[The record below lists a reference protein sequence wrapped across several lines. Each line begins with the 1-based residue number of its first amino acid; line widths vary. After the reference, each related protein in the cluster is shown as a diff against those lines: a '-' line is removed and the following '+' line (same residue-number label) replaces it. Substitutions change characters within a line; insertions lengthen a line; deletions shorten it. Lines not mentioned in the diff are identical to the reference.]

1 MPRTTAALNSFVSG
15 EFSAKL
21 DGRTDFEKYA
31 SGCKTLENMLVHP
44 QGAAARRVGTQF
56 ISEVKTSSAKTR
68 LIPFEFSTTQ
78 TYVLE
83 FGNTYI
89 RMFKDKGQITE
100 GDVTVT
106 AITKANP
113 GVVTATSHGYAD
125 GDIVILSS
133 VVGMTEVNGKTFKV
147 SNKDTNTFELENV
160 DGVDVDTSGFTTYSS
175 GGDANKIY
183 EIVSP
188 YLTAELFELKF
199 AQSADVMYIVHPNHE
214 TMKLSRTGHTAWT
227 LTEVAFTDGPYLS
240 TNTTAT
246 TLTPASV
253 GVATGV
259 NITAS
264 AITGINGGVGWL
276 ATDVG
281 RILKFNSG
289 KAIITARTNTTV
301 VVATITTAFTN
312 TNATAAFN
320 LGAFSDTTGHPSC
333 VSFFEQRLVFA
344 GTTDEPQTLYFSKS
358 GDYENMTTGTNA
370 DDAMVYTIA
379 SNQVNKIRYL
389 KAVRTL
395 LIGTTGGEFSVSAD
409 GTDAAVTPTNV
420 TIKRQSSF
428 GAANVDAQ
436 PAGNAVLFLQ
446 RAKRKIRELAYNYD
460 SDGYVAPDLTILNET
475 VTNSG
480 ITEMAYQ
487 QAPDSIL
494 WCVRDDGV
502 LAGLTYQ
509 RTDNVVAW
517 HRHIIGGKSDTGKN
531 IIQQKINFT
540 ANGTI
545 VNGTA
550 NSITLASHGLVT
562 NDPIYYYAAA
572 NPITGIS
579 SGSLYYVITTDAN
592 TIKLSLTA
600 ALSAAGTAISLTA
613 PSTASTQSIYQ
624 GVNISSNVIYSS
636 AHGLKTGDIIF
647 YDNVGTTIGGLSENT
662 SYYVSRVDDNQ
673 FKLYSDSN
681 LVNVVSL
688 TSAHT
693 SEQVDNILQNAKV
706 ESVATISGDLN
717 EDELWIVSQRWVNGA
732 VRRFVECFSDFDFDE
747 TAPEDFKFLD
757 SHLSYSGVAVSSLS
771 GLDHLEGETVSIL
784 ADGATHATKV
794 VSSGAISLDRAATKV
809 VVGLPYSSV
818 LQTMRIEGGAGQYEG
833 TAQGKIKRISKVV
846 LRLFE
851 TVGAKV
857 GPSLDNLETVPFRT
871 TSGAM
876 DLPVSTFLAGDKE
889 VEFADDYN
897 TDGFI
902 FVKQE
907 QPLPLTILA
916 LYPTIVTND
925 G

>member
-147 SNKDTNTFELENV
+147 SNKATNTFELENV

-199 AQSADVMYIVHPNHE
+199 AQSADVMYITHPNHE
-214 TMKLSRTGHTAWT
+214 VMKLSRTGHTAWT
-227 LTEVAFTDGPYLS
+227 LTEVAFTDGPYLA
-240 TNTTAT
+240 TNSTAT
-246 TLTPASV
+246 TLTPGQA
-253 GVATGV
+253 GTGTGV

-312 TNATAAFN
+312 TDATAAFN

-420 TIKRQSSF
+420 TIKRQSSH

-579 SGSLYYVITTDAN
+579 SGSLYYVIRTDAN

-624 GVNISSNVIYSS
+624 GVNISSNVIYSA
-636 AHGLKTGDIIF
+636 AHGFKTRDVIF
-647 YDNVGTTIGGLSENT
+647 YDNVGTTITGLSENIQ
-662 SYYVSRVDDNQ
+662 YYISRVDANQ
-673 FKLYSDSN
+673 FKLYTDSN

-693 SEQVDNILQNAKV
+693 SEQVDNILQNAKI

-794 VSSGAISLDRAATKV
+794 VSSGAISLNRAATKV

>member
-1 MPRTTAALNSFVSG
+1 MPRTTASINSFVSG

-56 ISEVKTSSAKTR
+56 IAEVKTSAAKTR

-78 TYVLE
+78 TYILE
-83 FGNTYI
+83 FGNNYI
-89 RMFKDKGQITE
+89 RFFKDKGQI
-100 GDVTVT
+100 
-106 AITKANP
+106 
-113 GVVTATSHGYAD
+113 
-125 GDIVILSS
+125 
-133 VVGMTEVNGKTFKV
+133 F
-147 SNKDTNTFELENV
+147 
-160 DGVDVDTSGFTTYSS
+160 SS
-175 GGDANKIY
+175 GSAY
-183 EIVSP
+183 EISTP
-188 YLTAELFELKF
+188 YLTAELFEIKF
-199 AQSADVMYIVHPNHE
+199 AQSADVMFLCHPNHE
-214 TMKLSRTGHTAWT
+214 VMKLSRTAHTSWT
-227 LTEVAFTDGPYLS
+227 LAEVDFTDGPYLA
-240 TNTTAT
+240 TNTTDT
-246 TLTPASV
+246 TLTPQQT
-253 GVATGV
+253 ATGTGKT
-259 NITAS
+259 ITAS
-264 AITGINGGVGWL
+264 AVTGINGGVGWL

-289 KAIITARTNTTV
+289 KAIITARTNATV
-301 VVATITTAFTN
+301 AVATITTAFTN
-312 TNATAAFN
+312 TDATAAFN
-320 LGAFSDTTGHPSC
+320 LGAFSNTTGFPSC

-446 RAKRKIRELAYNYD
+446 AAKRKIRELAYNYD

-475 VTNSG
+475 VTKSG
-480 ITEMAYQ
+480 ITEMAFQ
-487 QAPDSIL
+487 QSPDNIL
-494 WCVRDDGV
+494 WCVREDGV

-517 HRHIIGGKSDTGKN
+517 HRHILGGRSDTTKN
-531 IIQQKINFT
+531 IIQQKISFT
-540 ANGTI
+540 ANTTI
-545 VNGTA
+545 VNGT
-550 NSITLASHGLVT
+550 NNTITLSSHGLAT

-579 SGSLYYVITTDAN
+579 SGSLYYVIRTDAN
-592 TIKLSLTA
+592 TIKLATTA
-600 ALSAAGTAISLTA
+600 ARSAAGTAISLTG
-613 PSTASTQSIYQ
+613 PSTASTQFIYQ
-624 GVNISSNVIYSS
+624 GVNISSNVIYSDD
-636 AHGLKTGDIIF
+636 HGFKTGDIIF
-647 YDNVGTTIGGLSENT
+647 YDNVGTTIGGLSENVP
-662 SYYVSRVDDNQ
+662 YYVSRVDDDQ
-673 FKLYSDSN
+673 FKLYTDSK
-681 LVNVVSL
+681 LVHVVSL

-693 SEQVDNILQNAKV
+693 SEQTDNILQDAKV
-706 ESVATISGDLN
+706 ESIASISGDLN
-717 EDELWIVSQRWVNGA
+717 EDELWVITQRWVNGA
-732 VRRFVECFSDFDFDE
+732 IKRYVECFSEFDFDE

-757 SHLSYSGVAVSSLS
+757 SHLSYSGVAVSSVS
-771 GLDHLEGETVSIL
+771 GLSHLEGETVYIL

-794 VSSGAISLDRAATKV
+794 VASGAITLDRPSRKV
-809 VVGLPYSSV
+809 TVGLPYNSV
-818 LQTMRIEGGAGQYEG
+818 LQTMRIEAGAGQYEG
-833 TAQGKIKRISKVV
+833 TAQGKIKRISKVI

-857 GPSLDNLETVPFRT
+857 GPSLDSLETVPFRT

-889 VEFADDYN
+889 VEFTDDYN

-902 FVKQE
+902 FVKQD
-907 QPLPLTILA
+907 QALPLTVLA
-916 LYPTIVTND
+916 LYPTIVTSD

>member
-15 EFSAKL
+15 EFSAKM

-56 ISEVKTSSAKTR
+56 IAEVKTSSLKTR

-100 GDVTVT
+100 SDVTVSG
-106 AITKANP
+106 ITQANP
-113 GVVTATSHGYAD
+113 AVVTASSHGFSN
-125 GDIVILSS
+125 GDFIILSS

-147 SNKDTNTFELENV
+147 ADKTTNTFELQDV
-160 DGVDVDTSGFTTYSS
+160 DGTDINSSAFTAYSS
-175 GGDANKIY
+175 GGDANRIY
-183 EIVSP
+183 EISSP

-199 AQSADVMYIVHPNHE
+199 AQSADVMYITHPNHE
-214 TMKLSRTGHTAWT
+214 VMKLSRTGHTAWT
-227 LTEVAFTDGPYLS
+227 LTEVEFTDGPYLS
-240 TNTTAT
+240 ENTTTT
-246 TLTPASV
+246 TLTPAQS
-253 GVATGV
+253 ATGTGI

-264 AITGINGGVGWL
+264 AITGINGGAGFQT
-276 ATDVG
+276 TDVG
-281 RILKFNSG
+281 RIISFNSG
-289 KAIITARTNTTV
+289 KAKITARTNTTV
-301 VVATITTAFTN
+301 VVATITTAFAN
-312 TNATAAFN
+312 TDATAAFK

-344 GTTDEPQTLYFSKS
+344 GTSDEPQTLYFSKS

-395 LIGTTGGEFSVSAD
+395 LIGTTGGEFTVSAD
-409 GTDAAVTPTNV
+409 GTDAAVTPTN
-420 TIKRQSSF
+420 IQIRRQSSF

-436 PAGNAVLFLQ
+436 PAGNAILFLQ

-460 SDGYVAPDLTILNET
+460 TDGYIAPDLCILNET
-475 VTNSG
+475 VTDSG
-480 ITEMAYQ
+480 VNEMAYQ

-494 WCVRDDGV
+494 WAVRDDGV
-502 LAGLTYQ
+502 LSGLTYQ

-517 HRHIIGGKSDTGKN
+517 HRHLIGGKADTTKN
-531 IIQQKINFT
+531 IIQQEISFT
-540 ANGTI
+540 ANTTV
-545 VNGTA
+545 VNGT
-550 NSITLASHGLVT
+550 NNTITLSSHGLST
-562 NDPIYYYAAA
+562 NDPVYYYAAA
-572 NPITGIS
+572 NPITGIT
-579 SGSLYYVITTDAN
+579 SGRLYYVIASDSN
-592 TIKLSLTA
+592 TIKLASSA
-600 ALSAAGTAISLTA
+600 ANSAAGTAISLTG
-613 PSTASTQSIYQ
+613 PSTASTQYIYQ
-624 GVNISSNVIYSS
+624 GVNIASNVIYSS
-636 AHGLKTGDIIF
+636 SHGFKTGDKIF
-647 YDNVGTTIGGLSENT
+647 YDNIGTAIGGLSENVE
-662 SYYVSRVDDNQ
+662 YNVSRVDDDQ
-673 FKLYSDSN
+673 FKLYTDSK
-681 LVNVVSL
+681 LINVVSL
-688 TSAHT
+688 TSAHS
-693 SEQVDNILQNAKV
+693 SEQTDNILQNTKV

-717 EDELWIVSQRWVNGA
+717 EDELWIISQRWVNGA
-732 VRRFVECFSDFDFDE
+732 VRRYVECFSNFDFDE
-747 TAPEDFKFLD
+747 TAPEDFKFVD

-784 ADGATHATKV
+784 ADGATHAKKT
-794 VSSGAISLDRAATKV
+794 VSSGSISLDRASRKV
-809 VVGLPYSSV
+809 TVGLPYNSV
-818 LQTMRIEGGAGQYEG
+818 LQTMRIEGGAGQLEG
-833 TAQGKIKRISKVV
+833 TAQGKIKRISKIV

-876 DLPVSTFLAGDKE
+876 DLPVSTFIAGDKE
-889 VEFADDYN
+889 VEFSDDYN

-902 FVKQE
+902 FVKQD
-907 QPLPLTILA
+907 QALPLTVLA

>member
-1 MPRTTAALNSFVSG
+1 MPRTTASLTSFVSG

-31 SGCKTLENMLVHP
+31 SGCKTLQNMLVHP

-56 ISEVKTSSAKTR
+56 VAEIKTSSAKTR

-78 TYVLE
+78 TYILE

-89 RMFKDKGQITE
+89 RMYKDKGQITE
-100 GDVTVT
+100 GDVTISG
-106 AITKANP
+106 ITKANP
-113 GVVTATSHGYAD
+113 AVVTANGHGFLN
-125 GDIVILSS
+125 GQNVIITS

-147 SNKDTNTFELENV
+147 AEKATNTFELQNV
-160 DGVDVDTSGFTTYSS
+160 DGTDINSSAFTTYSS
-175 GGDANKIY
+175 GGDANRIY

-199 AQSADVMYIVHPNHE
+199 AQSADVMYITHPNHE
-214 TMKLSRTGHTAWT
+214 VMKLSRTGHTSWT
-227 LTEVAFTDGPYLS
+227 LTEVVFTAGPYLP

-246 TLTPASV
+246 TITPQQAAAASGKNLTL
-253 GVATGV
+253 
-259 NITAS
+259 S
-264 AITGINGGVGWL
+264 AITGVNGGVGWL

-281 RILKFNSG
+281 RIVKFNSG
-289 KAIITARTNTTV
+289 EAIITARTNATV
-301 VVATITTAFTN
+301 AVATITTAFTN
-312 TNATAAFN
+312 DNAIAAFN

-344 GTTDEPQTLYFSKS
+344 GTKDEPQTLYFSKS

-389 KAVRTL
+389 KSVRTL

-446 RAKRKIRELAYNYD
+446 RAKRKIRELAYNFD
-460 SDGYVAPDLTILNET
+460 ADGYVAPDLTILNET
-475 VTNSG
+475 VTDSG
-480 ITEMAYQ
+480 INEMAYQ

-494 WCVRDDGV
+494 WCVREDGI
-502 LAGLTYQ
+502 LSGLTYQ

-517 HRHIIGGKSDTGKN
+517 HRHIIGGKSDTTKN
-531 IIQQKINFT
+531 IIQQQISFT
-540 ANGTI
+540 ANTTI
-545 VNGTA
+545 VNGT
-550 NSITLASHGLVT
+550 NNTITLASHGLAT

-572 NPITGIS
+572 NAITGIS
-579 SGSLYYVITTDAN
+579 SGSLYFVIRTDGN
-592 TIKLSLTA
+592 TIQLATTA
-600 ALSAAGTAISLTA
+600 ANSAAGTAIGLTG
-613 PSTASTQSIYQ
+613 PSTASTQLIYQ
-624 GVNISSNVIYSS
+624 GVNISSNVIYSA
-636 AHGLKTGDIIF
+636 AHGFRTGNIIF
-647 YDNVGTTIGGLSENT
+647 YDNVGTSIGGLSENIA
-662 SYYVSRVDDNQ
+662 YYVSRVDDNQ
-673 FKLYSDSN
+673 FKLFADSK
-681 LVNVVSL
+681 LVTVVSL

-693 SEQVDNILQNAKV
+693 SEQTDNILQDAKV

-717 EDELWIVSQRWVNGA
+717 EDELWIISQRWVNGA
-732 VRRFVECFSDFDFDE
+732 VRRFVECFSEFDFDE
-747 TAPEDFKFLD
+747 TAPQDFKFLD

-794 VSSGAISLDRAATKV
+794 VTSGAIALTRSATKV
-809 VVGLPYSSV
+809 VVGLPYASV
-818 LQTMRIEGGAGQYEG
+818 LQTMRIEAGAGQFEG
-833 TAQGKIKRISKVV
+833 TAQAKIKRISKVT

-902 FVKQE
+902 FVKQD
-907 QPLPLTILA
+907 QALPLTVLA

>member
-15 EFSAKL
+15 EFSAKM

-56 ISEVKTSSAKTR
+56 IAEVKTSSLKTR

-100 GDVTVT
+100 SDVTVSG
-106 AITKANP
+106 ITQANP
-113 GVVTATSHGYAD
+113 AVVTASSHGFSN
-125 GDIVILSS
+125 GDFVILSS

-147 SNKDTNTFELENV
+147 ADKTTNTFELQDV
-160 DGVDVDTSGFTTYSS
+160 DGTDINSSAFTAYSS
-175 GGDANKIY
+175 GGDANRIY
-183 EIVSP
+183 QITSP

-199 AQSADVMYIVHPNHE
+199 AQSADVMYITHPNHE
-214 TMKLSRTGHTAWT
+214 VMKLSRTGHTAWT
-227 LTEVAFTDGPYLS
+227 LTEVEFTDGPYLS
-240 TNTTAT
+240 ENTTTT
-246 TLTPASV
+246 TLTPAQS
-253 GVATGV
+253 ATGTGI

-264 AITGINGGVGWL
+264 AITGINGGAGFQT
-276 ATDVG
+276 TDVG
-281 RILKFNSG
+281 RIISFNSG
-289 KAIITARTNTTV
+289 KAKITARTNTTV
-301 VVATITTAFTN
+301 VVATITTAFAN
-312 TNATAAFN
+312 TDATAAFK

-344 GTTDEPQTLYFSKS
+344 GTSDEPQTLYFSKS

-395 LIGTTGGEFSVSAD
+395 LIGTTGGEFTVSAD
-409 GTDAAVTPTNV
+409 GTDAAVTPTN
-420 TIKRQSSF
+420 IQIRRQSSF

-436 PAGNAVLFLQ
+436 PAGNAILFLQ

-460 SDGYVAPDLTILNET
+460 TDGYIAPDLCILNET
-475 VTNSG
+475 VTDSG
-480 ITEMAYQ
+480 VNEMAYQ

-494 WCVRDDGV
+494 WAVRDDGV
-502 LAGLTYQ
+502 LSGLTYQ

-517 HRHIIGGKSDTGKN
+517 HRHLIGGKADTTKN
-531 IIQQKINFT
+531 IIQQEISFT
-540 ANGTI
+540 ANTTV
-545 VNGTA
+545 VNGT
-550 NSITLASHGLVT
+550 NNTITLSSHGLST
-562 NDPIYYYAAA
+562 NDPVYYYAAA
-572 NPITGIS
+572 NPITGIT
-579 SGSLYYVITTDAN
+579 SGRLYYVIASDSN
-592 TIKLSLTA
+592 TIKLASSA
-600 ALSAAGTAISLTA
+600 ANSAAGTAISLTG
-613 PSTASTQSIYQ
+613 PSTASTQFIYQ
-624 GVNISSNVIYSS
+624 GVNIASNVIYSA
-636 AHGLKTGDIIF
+636 AHGFKTGDKIF
-647 YDNVGTTIGGLSENT
+647 YDNIGTAIGGLSENVE
-662 SYYVSRVDDNQ
+662 YNVSRVDDDQ
-673 FKLYSDSN
+673 FKLYSDSK
-681 LVNVVSL
+681 LINVVSL
-688 TSAHT
+688 TSAHS
-693 SEQVDNILQNAKV
+693 SEQTDNILQNTKV

-717 EDELWIVSQRWVNGA
+717 EDELWIISQRWVNGA
-732 VRRFVECFSDFDFDE
+732 VRRYVECFSNFDFDE
-747 TAPEDFKFLD
+747 TAPEDFKFVD

-784 ADGATHATKV
+784 ADGATHAKKT
-794 VSSGAISLDRAATKV
+794 VSDGSISLDRASRKV
-809 VVGLPYSSV
+809 TVGLPYNSV
-818 LQTMRIEGGAGQYEG
+818 LQTMRIEGGAGQLEG
-833 TAQGKIKRISKVV
+833 TAQGKIKRISKIV

-876 DLPVSTFLAGDKE
+876 DLPVSTFIAGDKE
-889 VEFADDYN
+889 VEFSDDYN

-902 FVKQE
+902 FVKQD
-907 QPLPLTILA
+907 QALPLTVLA

>member
-199 AQSADVMYIVHPNHE
+199 AQSADVMYITHPNHE
-214 TMKLSRTGHTAWT
+214 VMKLSRTGHTAWT

-312 TNATAAFN
+312 TDATAAFN

>member
-147 SNKDTNTFELENV
+147 SNKATNTFELENV
-160 DGVDVDTSGFTTYSS
+160 DGADVDTSDFTTYSS

-199 AQSADVMYIVHPNHE
+199 AQSADVMYITHPNHE
-214 TMKLSRTGHTAWT
+214 VMKLSRTGHTAWT
-227 LTEVAFTDGPYLS
+227 LTEVAFTDGPYLA
-240 TNTTAT
+240 TNTTDT
-246 TLTPASV
+246 TLTPASASV
-253 GVATGV
+253 GIGV
-259 NITAS
+259 DITAS
-264 AITGINGGVGWL
+264 AVTGINSGAGFQT
-276 ATDVG
+276 TDVG

-312 TNATAAFN
+312 TDATAAFN

-545 VNGTA
+545 VNGTT
-550 NSITLASHGLVT
+550 NSITLASHGLAT
-562 NDPIYYYAAA
+562 NDPIYYYAAV

-624 GVNISSNVIYSS
+624 GVNISSNVIYSA

-717 EDELWIVSQRWVNGA
+717 EDELWIISQRWVNGA